1 MRNKLF
7 ATTIFAGM
15 FIMGCSDDSDV
26 AGVVEDSGIVA
37 EMDTVFVH
45 DTVTV
50 KKTQKDTVVVKDT
63 VDIHDTV
70 TVKKTKRDT
79 IVVKDTINTK
89 DTIVVKDTVN
99 TKDTIEVRDTVY
111 VPVEDEQDTGRVV
124 SKGSISG
131 FSQKGPFAK
140 GASVTV
146 FELDGTNE
154 LRQTGRSFNGTV
166 SADDGAFKIK
176 NLDLV
181 SSYVHLTVNGDFRS
195 ELTGNKAGPI
205 TLRALSD
212 LSDDHTNV
220 NVNLITHLEYD
231 RVAYLLEKNPTMTL
245 VDAKKQAEK
254 EIFAQFF
261 IDGDKFGYAEDLN
274 IFGTEDANAAL
285 LALSAMLIMDI
296 NTNSIPERLTALS
309 DDMAEDGKID
319 DQQTMNFIAVRAMV
333 NDVDGELP
341 KIRNNVLSW
350 GISEDVPNFEKFVRN
365 FWQRQ
370 LGFGECGSTEFPVGM
385 VVEIPDGALQ
395 KAGVPSVNKGADTRY
410 ICVDSASV
418 GKIWRMAENIEKD
431 TMGLGRSFE
440 DGFIQ
445 QGLVNKD
452 SLYVFDNG
460 AFRSANDR
468 EKVVKDGCT
477 IKNENK
483 TAMSQYSA
491 YLCTKGEWEFDSD
504 NSYTGTVKDAHNENV
519 YKTVGIGSQVWM
531 AENVNYDF
539 GYTVD
544 NWYCLDGAAENCDK
558 YGSLYYIEEA
568 HDGVYLDVAK
578 YQNPTD
584 DDLHYC
590 GVNGGRCELDEEHQ
604 GVCPDGFH
612 IPSRTEYTTLMNYV
626 DLFNGEESV
635 ATSLKST
642 SGWDNDANGTD
653 RFGFNALP
661 AGWYEHGR
669 GRYYPSGVE
678 ARFWTKL
685 EGRVASS
692 GAEYYFDL
700 GATDAKF
707 VSHQTGSNGMWYRL
721 YVRCV
726 KNSVTEGN

>member
-89 DTIVVKDTVN
+89 DTIVVKDTV
-99 TKDTIEVRDTVY
+99 Y
-111 VPVEDEQDTGRVV
+111 VPVEDEQDTGRVA

-181 SSYVHLTVNGDFRS
+181 SSYVHLTVNGDFRN
-195 ELTGNKAGPI
+195 ELTGGKTGVPI

-212 LSDDHTNV
+212 LSDEHTNV

-231 RVAYLLEKNPTMTL
+231 RVAYLLEKNPAMTL

-261 IDGDKFGYAEDLN
+261 IDGDEFGYAEDLN

-285 LALSAMLIMDI
+285 LAISAMLIMNI
-296 NTNSIPERLTALS
+296 NTTSVPERLTALS

-319 DQQTMNFIAVRAMV
+319 DQQTMNSIAMWAMI

-341 KIRNNVLSW
+341 KIRKNILSW
-350 GISEDVPNFEKFVRN
+350 KISDDVPNFEKFVRN

-385 VVEIPDGALQ
+385 VIEIPDGELQ
-395 KAGVPSVNKGADTRY
+395 KAGNSLVNKGADTRY

-418 GKIWRMAENIEKD
+418 GYVWRMAVNIEKD

-440 DGFIQ
+440 NGTIQ

-460 AFRSANDR
+460 AFRSANER
-468 EKVVKDGCT
+468 EKFMKDGCT

-483 TAMSQYSA
+483 TAKSQYSA

-504 NSYTGTVKDAHNENV
+504 NSYTGTVKDAHNDNV

-544 NWYCLDGAAENCDK
+544 NWFCLDGDAENCGK
-558 YGSLYYIEEA
+558 YGTLYDIDVA
-568 HDGVYLDVAK
+568 HDNVLLLGENEIMHPSDE
-578 YQNPTD
+578 N
-584 DDLHYC
+584 LHYC
-590 GVNGGRCELDEEHQ
+590 SVNGGRCELDEEHQ

-612 IPSRTEYTTLMNYV
+612 IPSRAEFTTLMNYV
-626 DLFNGEESV
+626 DLFNGDESV
-635 ATSLKST
+635 ATSLRST
-642 SGWDNDANGTD
+642 TGWDNGANGTD
-653 RFGFNALP
+653 RFGFNAVP
-661 AGWYEHGR
+661 AGWGVRDLPKNKYTA
-669 GRYYPSGVE
+669 SGVE

-692 GAEYYFDL
+692 EAEYYFDVT
-700 GATDAKF
+700 AKDAKF
-707 VSHQTGSNGMWYRL
+707 VSHRSGEYGGWYRL

-726 KNSVTEGN
+726 KNSEAEGN

>member
-89 DTIVVKDTVN
+89 DTIVVKDTV
-99 TKDTIEVRDTVY
+99 Y
-111 VPVEDEQDTGRVV
+111 VPVEGEQDTGSVM

-131 FSQKGPFAK
+131 FSQKGPFVK
-140 GASVTV
+140 GSNVTV

-181 SSYVHLTVNGDFRS
+181 SPYVHLTVNGDFRN
-195 ELTGNKAGPI
+195 ELTGGKTGVPI

-212 LSDDHTNV
+212 LSDEHTNV

-231 RVAYLLEKNPTMTL
+231 RVAYLLEKNPAMTL

-261 IDGDKFGYAEDLN
+261 IDGDEFGYAEDLN

-285 LALSAMLIMDI
+285 LAISAMLIMNI
-296 NTNSIPERLTALS
+296 NTTSVPERLTALS

-319 DQQTMNFIAVRAMV
+319 DQQTMNSIAMWAMI

-341 KIRNNVLSW
+341 KIRKNILSW
-350 GISEDVPNFEKFVRN
+350 KISDDVPNFEKFVRN

-385 VVEIPDGALQ
+385 VIEIPDGELQ
-395 KAGVPSVNKGADTRY
+395 KAGNSLVNKGADTRY

-418 GKIWRMAENIEKD
+418 GYVWRMAVNIEKD

-460 AFRSANDR
+460 AFRSANER
-468 EKVVKDGCT
+468 EKFMKDGCT

-483 TAMSQYSA
+483 TAKSQYSA
-491 YLCTKGEWEFDSD
+491 YLCTKGEWEFDSG
-504 NSYTGTVKDAHNENV
+504 NSYTGTVKDAHNDNV

-539 GYTVD
+539 GYIVD
-544 NWYCLDGAAENCDK
+544 NWFCLGGDAENCGK
-558 YGSLYYIEEA
+558 YGSLYDIDVA
-568 HDGVYLDVAK
+568 HDNVLLLGENEIMHPSDG
-578 YQNPTD
+578 N
-584 DDLHYC
+584 LHYC
-590 GVNGGRCELDEEHQ
+590 SVNGGRCELDEEHQ

-612 IPSRTEYTTLMNYV
+612 IPSRAEFTTLMNYV
-626 DLFNGEESV
+626 DLFNGDESV
-635 ATSLKST
+635 ATSLRST
-642 SGWDNDANGTD
+642 TGWDNGANGTD
-653 RFGFNALP
+653 RFGFNAVP
-661 AGWYEHGR
+661 AGWGVRDLPKNKYTD
-669 GRYYPSGVE
+669 SGVE

-692 GAEYYFDL
+692 GAEYYFDVT
-700 GATDAKF
+700 AKDAKF
-707 VSHQTGSNGMWYRL
+707 VSHRSGEYGEWYRL

>member
-26 AGVVEDSGIVA
+26 AGIVEDSGIVA

-79 IVVKDTINTK
+79 IVVKDT
-89 DTIVVKDTVN
+89 
-99 TKDTIEVRDTVY
+99 VY
-111 VPVEDEQDTGRVV
+111 VPVEDEQDTGRVA

-181 SSYVHLTVNGDFRS
+181 SPYVHLTVNGDFRN
-195 ELTGNKAGPI
+195 ELTGGKTGVPI

-212 LSDDHTNV
+212 LSDEHTNV

-231 RVAYLLEKNPTMTL
+231 RVAYLLEKNPAMAL

-261 IDGDKFGYAEDLN
+261 IDGDEFGYAEDLN

-285 LALSAMLIMDI
+285 LAISAMLIMNI
-296 NTNSIPERLTALS
+296 NTTSVPERLTALS

-319 DQQTMNFIAVRAMV
+319 DQQTMNSIAMWAMI

-341 KIRNNVLSW
+341 KIRKNILSW
-350 GISEDVPNFEKFVRN
+350 KISDDVPNFEKFVRN

-385 VVEIPDGALQ
+385 VIEIPDGELQ
-395 KAGVPSVNKGADTRY
+395 KAGNSLVNKGADTRY

-440 DGFIQ
+440 NGTIQ

-483 TAMSQYSA
+483 TAKSQYSA

-539 GYTVD
+539 GYTED
-544 NWYCLDGAAENCDK
+544 NWFCLDGDAKNCGK
-558 YGSLYYIEEA
+558 YGSLYYIDVA
-568 HDGVYLDVAK
+568 HDNVYLSDDE
-578 YQNPTD
+578 YLNPSD
-584 DDLHYC
+584 KNLHYC
-590 GVNGGRCELDEEHQ
+590 GVKDGKCELDKEHQ

-612 IPSRTEYTTLMNYV
+612 IPSRTEYTALMNYV

-642 SGWDNDANGTD
+642 SGWNNDANGTD

-669 GRYYPSGVE
+669 GKYYPSGVE

-685 EGRVASS
+685 EGRVASP

-707 VSHQTGSNGMWYRL
+707 VSHQTGNNGMWYRL